1 MAILNGFFF
10 NLTLNIAYY
19 LIAGVTKS
27 LSKALWTGRVH
38 HLPCLVYITG
48 CTTRKPL
55 PIGNVMLTKIKRMN
69 SFSRSLSLTVKEPL
83 SGISLKIISSELT
96 QHSPD
101 LLVFNR
107 LGT

>member
-1 MAILNGFFF
+1 MAMLNVYFFF

-27 LSKALWTGRVH
+27 LSKALWAGRVH
-38 HLPCLVYITG
+38 HLPCLVYKTG
-48 CTTRKPL
+48 RTTRKPL

-69 SFSRSLSLTVKEPL
+69 SFSGSLSLCVKEPL
-83 SGISLKIISSELT
+83 SGISVKIISSELM
-96 QHSPD
+96 QYSPD

-107 LGT
+107 L